1 MQEAINHLADIK
13 TVNDYD
19 WKTLI
24 DTRNIDTVLVK
35 ELDKYLKHYNLST
48 KGKKCEGFKN
58 SVTCSKRRH
67 GYQMNVI
74 LHQNRIPHQN
84 RNFL

>member
-24 DTRNIDTVLVK
+24 DTPNIDTVLVK

-48 KGKKCEGFKN
+48 KGKKCEDFKN

-67 GYQMNVI
+67 GYK
-74 LHQNRIPHQN
+74 
-84 RNFL
+84 